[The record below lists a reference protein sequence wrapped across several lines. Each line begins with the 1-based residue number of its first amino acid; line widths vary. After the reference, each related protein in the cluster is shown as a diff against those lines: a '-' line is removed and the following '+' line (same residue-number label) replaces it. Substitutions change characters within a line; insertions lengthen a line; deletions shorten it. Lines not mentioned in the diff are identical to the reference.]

1 MAENDVLAHKLDV
14 LIALT
19 RIGVS
24 DALRRE
30 REMLAGDE
38 VSVELIKRCAEPTAA
53 GALKDAT
60 AKATGKGKAT
70 VERRM
75 ADLVGRGVLTR
86 ESAGGQVTY
95 RSSGLF
101 EF

>member
-1 MAENDVLAHKLDV
+1 MAEPDLLGQKLDL

-24 DALRRE
+24 HALQRE
-30 REMLAGDE
+30 REVLAADP
-38 VSVELIKRCAEPTAA
+38 VSVELIKRCRETTPA
-53 GALKDAT
+53 GALKDAVL
-60 AKATGKGKAT
+60 KATGKGKAT

-75 ADLVGRGVLTR
+75 ADLVSRGVLIR
-86 ESAGGQVTY
+86 EGSGGQVTY

-101 EF
+101 EL